1 MESSFFEYRDKSG
14 VESDSDTEIIDNSVL
29 DESFV
34 PKTPGKK
41 NQTVFVPESDDSG
54 TGGDS
59 FVHLLHNHLNY
70 LVCLIQNYVLTF
82 IYGVVSKR
90 LLIFKITWLTV
101 IKLVILKNS

>member
-54 TGGDS
+54 TEGDS
-59 FVHLLHNHLNY
+59 FVHLLSNHLNY
-70 LVCLIQNYVLTF
+70 LVCLIQRYGTTF
-82 IYGVVSKR
+82 ISGYQFSKLR
-90 LLIFKITWLTV
+90 SLLL
-101 IKLVILKNS
+101 